1 MEGSVVARSGL
12 RPGRGGWRVDRGEE
26 NNTVGITKVKTLTAK
41 ISPGLDAQLRT
52 LAKKRR
58 ETVSETVRKALDR
71 EVQSGVNFAQMA
83 REYCGMFAGPR
94 DLSSRRGYGAA
105 RAR

>member
-1 MEGSVVARSGL
+1 MDDRL
-12 RPGRGGWRVDRGEE
+12 RGGIDRGGKDH
-26 NNTVGITKVKTLTAK
+26 TLGITEVKTLTAK
-41 ISPGLDAQLRT
+41 IPPGLDAQLRT

-71 EVQSGVNFAQMA
+71 EVQSGVSFAEMA
-83 REYCGMFAGPR
+83 KGHRGMFAGPR
-94 DLSSRRGYGAA
+94 DLSSRRGYGTA

>member
-1 MEGSVVARSGL
+1 MEGGRL
-12 RPGRGGWRVDRGEE
+12 TKPGKS
-26 NNTVGITKVKTLTAK
+26 NTISITKVKTLTAK
-41 ISPGLDAQLRT
+41 IPLGLNAQLRT

-58 ETVSETVRKALDR
+58 ETVSETVRKALER